1 MSQPDTIATPV
12 VFHPDGIAALAA
24 LAGASVDHP
33 DWHDDALC
41 AQTDPEAFF
50 PEKGG
55 STREAKQICHRC
67 PVRTECLADAL
78 ASDTRFGVW
87 GGLTERERRVLRR
100 DRPAEQ
106 ATGAQPVVPQPRR
119 AHSGQRRESTSPRGR
134 SAGPG
139 VAATLPTEPRDHRPH
154 LDRPDRPSSTFPD
167 RARARPLAT
176 PEADHAP
183 EQVSP
188 RPPSRSAGRR
198 SRTKPATRATR
209 TGHRRSAP
217 TPTTTPGAATATTA
231 VATAAGSWEA
241 DTGDDAAAAVAGQT
255 PPGPEPVDRR
265 AGQPPSKLRDAMR
278 LVLAGQ
284 DGQPGAGDV
293 DLASVYALASTMANG
308 SSVAGPAAAETGRWE
323 WRIAAVA
330 AVVSGALTRGQTGRL
345 MGERSQDIAH
355 WVRRHLEG
363 MPLAEPEHRART
375 GER

>member
-1 MSQPDTIATPV
+1 M
-12 VFHPDGIAALAA
+12 
-24 LAGASVDHP
+24 
-33 DWHDDALC
+33 
-41 AQTDPEAFF
+41 
-50 PEKGG
+50 
-55 STREAKQICHRC
+55 
-67 PVRTECLADAL
+67 RTECLADAL

-119 AHSGQRRESTSPRGR
+119 AHSGQRRESTPPRGR

-154 LDRPDRPSSTFPD
+154 LDRPGRPSSTFPD

-176 PEADHAP
+176 PEADRAP

-198 SRTKPATRATR
+198 SRTKPATR
-209 TGHRRSAP
+209 TGHRRFAP
-217 TPTTTPGAATATTA
+217 TPTTTPGEATATTAIATTA

-265 AGQPPSKLRDAMR
+265 AGQPPPELRDATR

-284 DGQPGAGDV
+284 DGQPGAGKV

-323 WRIAAVA
+323 WRVAAVA

-345 MGERSQDIAH
+345 MGERSQDVAH
-355 WVRRHLEG
+355 WVAASLGVRPVRWRGSGAVVAARRVARVTVAG
-363 MPLAEPEHRART
+363 ATRVAPAPVGRVTPFWRAL
-375 GER
+375 